1 LPDPELYTEAQLIRM
16 FSGSLRGSGNYV
28 YRAAPVRPEHFTIDY
43 GTHEIVLTRPSTV
56 GVEHFFMWY
65 IMQV

>member
-1 LPDPELYTEAQLIRM
+1 M